1 MLDPKEKEEAA
12 RLLHKETSKKL
23 NRTLEGLRLSHVFI
37 EYAIGVNTMLT
48 SEDPSDII
56 KVLKEYGLKMCDQ
69 CGGAMCMDV
78 KCPVGSFIEDMDKYL
93 KGEVTGW
100 AGVTKTE

>member
-1 MLDPKEKEEAA
+1 MINPRKIEEVA
-12 RLLHKETSKKL
+12 RLLHKETTKKL
-23 NRTLEGLRLSHVFI
+23 NRTLEGLRLANVFI

-48 SEDPSDII
+48 SEDPSNII

-69 CGGAMCMDV
+69 CGGAMCMDI